1 MPLSIYQQQLG
12 ADFRRLHPQLQARL
26 ALHSS
31 VPRAFVGEGT
41 MERVWHGPVY
51 TLPFLWIGLQRHIM
65 FPETGTNIPFRIE
78 NYAYRDSL
86 GRETVTWI
94 RRFAFPGGPT
104 RCFDATM
111 IFSPARGQIVDYLG
125 THQHLAVD
133 IDLSVSARGGLLLR
147 SGAQRFYEGPLAFR
161 FPSFLVGLA
170 SVEEWFDDATDQ
182 FRIQVEVTNPRFGR
196 LFGYHGAFQGRWL
209 DLPDGRIPAYA
220 LPRRTEAR
228 E

>member
-1 MPLSIYQQQLG
+1 MPISIYQQQLG
-12 ADFRRLHPQLQARL
+12 ADFSRLHPQIQERL
-26 ALHSS
+26 TLHSS
-31 VPRAFVGEGT
+31 IPRAFVGEGT
-41 MERVWHGPVY
+41 MERVWHGPFY
-51 TLPFLWIGLQRHIM
+51 TLPFLWIGLRRRIM
-65 FPETGTNIPFRIE
+65 FPETGVNIPFRIE
-78 NYAYRDSL
+78 NYAYCDAL

-111 IFSPARGQIVDYLG
+111 ILSAARGRIVDYLG

-133 IDLSVSARGGLLLR
+133 IELGVSARGGLLLR
-147 SGAQRFYEGPLAFR
+147 SSGQRFYEGPLAFR
-161 FPSFLVGLA
+161 FPGFMSGLA
-170 SVEEWFDDATDQ
+170 SVEEWFDDVTDQ

-196 LFGYHGAFQGRWL
+196 LFGYNGAFRGRWV
-209 DLPDGRIPAYA
+209 DLLEGQIPTYA